1 MKPCADT
8 LSRAMTFTTRL
19 LTAALLLTLAACGS
33 SGGTRPSSSSKPA
46 TPTTE
51 TSADKAAAEA
61 AKTAADKAAA
71 EKGNPEDRFKASL
84 ELMRTKKTAEA
95 EAAFLKLAQ
104 DFPDFTGPQMN
115 LGILYAKS
123 NRLQIAISAFNKA
136 ATANPQNAAA
146 FNWLGIAYRESGNYP
161 MAQQAYE
168 KALAAKSNYP
178 AVHLNLG
185 ILLDEYM
192 KRPADAIPHY
202 RQYLQQYGKEDLRVL
217 AWIAEIEAAQKAVA
231 PPAAPAPTAATGGAA
246 K

>member
-1 MKPCADT
+1 MKPCAKT
-8 LSRAMTFTTRL
+8 MTVASRL
-19 LTAALLLTLAACGS
+19 LTAALMLTLAACGGS
-33 SGGTRPSSSSKPA
+33 VSTRPSSKPA
-46 TPTTE
+46 RPAAETP
-51 TSADKAAAEA
+51 ADKAAAEA
-61 AKTAADKAAA
+61 EKTAADQAAA

-123 NRLQIAISAFNKA
+123 NRLQIATSAFNKA
-136 ATANPQNAAA
+136 ATSNPQNAAA
-146 FNWLGIAYRESGNYP
+146 FNWLGIVYRESGNYP

-168 KALAAKSNYP
+168 KALAVKPNYP

-217 AWIAEIEAAQKAVA
+217 AWIAEIEAAQKAA
-231 PPAAPAPTAATGGAA
+231 APAAPAPTATSGGAA

>member
-1 MKPCADT
+1 MKPCAK
-8 LSRAMTFTTRL
+8 AMTLPTRL
-19 LTAALLLTLAACGS
+19 LAAALLLTLAACGG
-33 SGGTRPSSSSKPA
+33 SGGTRPGPSSKPSRPA
-46 TPTTE
+46 AETP
-51 TSADKAAAEA
+51 ADQAAADA

-71 EKGNPEDRFKASL
+71 EKGNPEERFKASL

-95 EAAFLKLAQ
+95 EAALLKLAQ
-104 DFPDFTGPQMN
+104 DFPDFAGPQMN

-161 MAQQAYE
+161 LAQQAYE
-168 KALAAKSNYP
+168 KALAAKPNYP

-217 AWIAEIEAAQKAVA
+217 AWIAEIEAAQKT
-231 PPAAPAPTAATGGAA
+231 AAPAAATGGAA

>member
-8 LSRAMTFTTRL
+8 LPRTMTFTTRL
-19 LTAALLLTLAACGS
+19 LTVALLLTLAACG
-33 SGGTRPSSSSKPA
+33 GGGSTRPSASSKPSA
-46 TPTTE
+46 PVGQTP
-51 TSADKAAAEA
+51 ADKAAADAE
-61 AKTAADKAAA
+61 KTAADKAAA

-115 LGILYAKS
+115 LGIIYAKS
-123 NRLQIAISAFNKA
+123 NRLQIATSAFNKA

-146 FNWLGIAYRESGNYP
+146 FNWLGIVYRESGNYP

-168 KALAAKSNYP
+168 KALAAKPNYP

-192 KRPADAIPHY
+192 KRPAEAIPHY

-231 PPAAPAPTAATGGAA
+231 PAPAAPAAATGGAA